1 MSSTRNRIC
10 PDDGSPMLRIKGR
23 WECVVEYMKRCVGQD
38 SIVDVVKRGKTTYY
52 VFRSGHQVP
61 LLCSCCGRWLPVED
75 VEEER
80 RKVVGRL
87 LLEVETTPA
96 VFDNGR
102 EGYELALVLVDIKQS
117 DGLAVMVS
125 IQCAAQ
131 MIHPAE
137 CSYGK
142 EVSARKRRKKRSK

>member
-1 MSSTRNRIC
+1 
-10 PDDGSPMLRIKGR
+10 LA
-23 WECVVEYMKRCVGQD
+23 
-38 SIVDVVKRGKTTYY
+38 
-52 VFRSGHQVP
+52 
-61 LLCSCCGRWLPVED
+61 VED

-80 RKVVGRL
+80 RKMVGRL
-87 LLEVETTPA
+87 LLEIETTPA
-96 VFDNGR
+96 VFGDGR
-102 EGYELALVLVDIKQS
+102 EGYELALVLVDVKQS